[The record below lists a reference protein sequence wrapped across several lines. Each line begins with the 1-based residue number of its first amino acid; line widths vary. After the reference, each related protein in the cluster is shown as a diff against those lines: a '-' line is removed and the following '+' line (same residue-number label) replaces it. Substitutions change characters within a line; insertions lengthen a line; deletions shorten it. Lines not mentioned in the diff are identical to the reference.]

1 MRSSRFFGVG
11 LSHSSVINCGFHSH
25 NHITKGMTHELR
37 KIEATDRRCHRG
49 DLAAERL
56 PARDGAG
63 FPGFFRRACAR
74 NLSTSASTVAVSE
87 RIRSA
92 CKTTRSIAE
101 TLAGQRLDLKVATAA
116 TCWIVAPTEAFQ
128 CAIGVMSGRI
138 NREAG
143 GRPHTDKMEALTPP
157 FIDRDDHER
166 IRRGSNRSACFAPC
180 FNESAGGKRR
190 HHETRSCC
198 GAGSREFTL
207 SCSRIR
213 AFTDSSVGSGPTGP
227 VTIAFQYARK
237 VVVMSGRFF
246 GAADEYFWVLN
257 LYGGRNSAP
266 KPVLNALH
274 STGFCVKP
282 KQPRNFSRSTE
293 ILDLSFSVHKQS
305 LNAVFSFCQLI
316 VKQHGV

>member
-1 MRSSRFFGVG
+1 MRSGRFFGVG

-25 NHITKGMTHELR
+25 NTITKGMTHELR
-37 KIEATDRRCHRG
+37 KIEATDRRCHRS
-49 DLAAERL
+49 DLAAEGL

-63 FPGFFRRACAR
+63 FPGFFRRAFAR

-101 TLAGQRLDLKVATAA
+101 TLAGQRPDLKVATAA
-116 TCWIVAPTEAFQ
+116 TCWIVAPTETFQ
-128 CAIGVMSGRI
+128 CAIGVMS
-138 NREAG
+138 
-143 GRPHTDKMEALTPP
+143 
-157 FIDRDDHER
+157 
-166 IRRGSNRSACFAPC
+166 
-180 FNESAGGKRR
+180 
-190 HHETRSCC
+190 
-198 GAGSREFTL
+198 
-207 SCSRIR
+207 
-213 AFTDSSVGSGPTGP
+213 VGFLG
-227 VTIAFQYARK
+227 V
-237 VVVMSGRFF
+237 
-246 GAADEYFWVLN
+246 ADEYFWVLN